1 MNPIRINKRH
11 IVISSIVL
19 ALGTALSINYFF
31 SPEKNIFS
39 FKKNEEVPAST
50 NIGDAIYVNSSNVDT
65 DQKKDIDKI
74 ISYFHDKKIERN
86 KNRENIIKMASNA
99 DTDVSNKIIKETR
112 QELNIEDLIKS
123 KLGSEIIDCIAI
135 IGDDGCNFIV
145 SSRSDHLKQNTVYI
159 IKDIIQK
166 QTGFK
171 NDKIKIIE
179 KN

>member
-1 MNPIRINKRH
+1 
-11 IVISSIVL
+11 
-19 ALGTALSINYFF
+19 
-31 SPEKNIFS
+31 
-39 FKKNEEVPAST
+39 
-50 NIGDAIYVNSSNVDT
+50 
-65 DQKKDIDKI
+65 
-74 ISYFHDKKIERN
+74 
-86 KNRENIIKMASNA
+86 MASNA

-112 QELNIEDLIKS
+112 QELNIEDLTKS
-123 KLGSEIIDCIAI
+123 KLGSEIIDCISI

>member
-1 MNPIRINKRH
+1 
-11 IVISSIVL
+11 
-19 ALGTALSINYFF
+19 
-31 SPEKNIFS
+31 
-39 FKKNEEVPAST
+39 
-50 NIGDAIYVNSSNVDT
+50 
-65 DQKKDIDKI
+65 
-74 ISYFHDKKIERN
+74 
-86 KNRENIIKMASNA
+86 MASNA